1 MGSTM
6 TKRRYKQIENVD
18 NIITALTID
27 DYEHQ
32 NSSPRNEI
40 QIKNEQQLSSLRLKV
55 RPVRRHG
62 HVLIIIISIFVI
74 IGIVYYNTIIIVG
87 RNDAARR
94 KPKFSVSYTPPATS
108 IAFLTAYEKVMSKAN
123 LSPPRPYEA
132 YIIPLLLENNTLY
145 CRNSHKDVIMK
156 ARIYSY
162 ITMLTRSGESSGT
175 FVGRAKQRMKNS
187 FTTYI
192 FHNNNNNN
200 NSNNNNED
208 AATTTASLLLNES
221 LPIILIESDTS
232 GCYHHNH
239 PHLSHWL
246 HNNPH
251 FVTTN
256 TSESL
261 LSSSDPDTTTT
272 TNRRSFQYYS
282 INKNIDTLSFP
293 RLTWHTPALKYNP
306 STWCSAIDMP
316 GYERYSLL
324 SDRSFMIYNNN
335 WESTFHYHEY
345 YYPWLK
351 KVDMAIWRGSTTGPH
366 SITFNEL
373 PRTQLVQISLT
384 RPDIINAKFTSFV
397 QGREHEQDKYDGDN
411 STTVL
416 NQTVFDIAKYMPYNE
431 LMQYRAIID
440 IDGNTWSSRF
450 TKLLCTNSVI
460 IKVCYVCNSYRYI
473 LISRRLLSFKTT
485 VYPPLHGPLQRLILI
500 ILNIITMIYDQ

>member
-1 MGSTM
+1 MGSAT
-6 TKRRYKQIENVD
+6 TKRRHKQIEND
-18 NIITALTID
+18 DITALTID
-27 DYEHQ
+27 DNEHQ
-32 NSSPRNEI
+32 NAPPWSEI
-40 QIKNEQQLSSLRLKV
+40 QIKNEQQLSSLRFKL
-55 RPVRRHG
+55 RPLRQHG
-62 HVLIIIISIFVI
+62 LVLIIIISIFVI
-74 IGIVYYNTIIIVG
+74 IGIVIVG
-87 RNDAARR
+87 RNDAGARR
-94 KPKFSVSYTPPATS
+94 KPKFSVSYIPPPPTTTS
-108 IAFLTAYEKVMSKAN
+108 NAFLTAYEKVMSKAN

-145 CRNSHKDVIMK
+145 CRYSHKDVIMK
-156 ARIYSY
+156 ARVHSY
-162 ITMLTRSGESSGT
+162 MTMLNEGMIRSNESGDT
-175 FVGRAKQRMKNS
+175 FVGRMKQRMKNVLI
-187 FTTYI
+187 TNI

-200 NSNNNNED
+200 KD
-208 AATTTASLLLNES
+208 ATTTASLLLNKR

-251 FVTTN
+251 FVPTN

-261 LSSSDPDTTTT
+261 LSSSDPNTTST
-272 TNRRSFQYYS
+272 RRSFQNYS
-282 INKNIDTLSFP
+282 INNNIDTLSFP

-306 STWCSAIDMP
+306 STWCYAIDMP

-335 WESTFHYHEY
+335 WESTFRYHEY

-366 SITFNEL
+366 GIIFNEL
-373 PRTQLVQISLT
+373 PRTQLVQLSLT
-384 RPDIINAKFTSFV
+384 RPDILNAKFTSFV
-397 QGREHEQDKYDGDN
+397 QGREHEQDKYDDDDN
-411 STTVL
+411 SPLVL
-416 NQTVFDIAKYMPYNE
+416 NQTVFDIAEYMPFNE

-460 IKVCYVCNSYRYI
+460 IKVCYVCYSYMGT
-473 LISRRLLSFKTT
+473 F
-485 VYPPLHGPLQRLILI
+485 
-500 ILNIITMIYDQ
+500 